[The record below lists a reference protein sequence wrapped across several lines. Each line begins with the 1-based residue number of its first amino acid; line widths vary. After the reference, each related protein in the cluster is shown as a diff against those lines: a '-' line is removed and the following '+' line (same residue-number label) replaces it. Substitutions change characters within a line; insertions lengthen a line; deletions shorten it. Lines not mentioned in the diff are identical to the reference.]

1 MAAFSDSSEP
11 SEILVSVFD
20 DPRPKVRMNSLVEV
34 VTFELSLCDEMPIL
48 TFQCLLL
55 PDLLTQSDSSG
66 SCLQYLKDIFQTMH
80 RLIIYLIS
88 NSFARLKQG
97 GVKMTG
103 AEL

>member
-55 PDLLTQSDSSG
+55 PDLLTHSDSSG